1 MDKLDLKVYMQITW
15 KEIIM
20 KILILETVS
29 YFHCKKCGLI
39 HFFVVKIVKILL
51 VSKKKLVD
59 ASGKSLRTVK
69 RIMKSLQE
77 KNYIRRKNGKRYR
90 EWEVLI

>member
-1 MDKLDLKVYMQITW
+1 MEGNNNENLNIRNSF
-15 KEIIM
+15 I
-20 KILILETVS
+20 
-29 YFHCKKCGLI
+29 F
-39 HFFVVKIVKILL
+39 VKILL